1 MPRKQI
7 TYSSHPN
14 HRARMVHAQGER
26 QFRTYDTSHIR
37 PRKSKAPLAAAGVL
51 AALVVIVAVVV
62 GFNAVKGCSS
72 DTSELGAA
80 QAVFSDT
87 QATVVEGSSA
97 SDVAQALAA
106 AGVVENAD
114 DFLARAKELGADAKF
129 QAGTYSF
136 TAGMTLDDVV
146 RAVASGDRGTVALTI
161 PEGYK
166 ISDIAAAVEQ
176 ATSGRIA
183 AAEFSAAASDA
194 QAYAAE
200 YDFLSDAS
208 DRASLEGFLFP
219 KTYEL
224 GNDATADSVVRM
236 MLDQFKRETAA
247 LDWSYPQSLGLSV
260 YDAVTLASVVEKE
273 SSGDEQIR
281 SQVAAVFYNR
291 LSSRNTET
299 NGFLQSD
306 ATTAYEVGHDP
317 SAEEVQAA
325 TPYSTYANPG
335 LPPTPICSPSID
347 CLQAVC
353 APASDYG
360 DYYYFIFWNDDA
372 GQVQYAFSKTYQEHQ
387 QAIAEHL

>member
-1 MPRKQI
+1 MRRKQI

-37 PRKSKAPLAAAGVL
+37 PRKSKAPLVIACVL
-51 AALVVIVAVVV
+51 AAVIVAVGAVV
-62 GFNAVKGCSS
+62 VLNVTKGCSADTEATGAEQVVSS
-72 DTSELGAA
+72 DIR
-80 QAVFSDT
+80 
-87 QATVVEGSSA
+87 ATVPEGASA
-97 SDVAQALAA
+97 SDAASALAS
-106 AGVVENAD
+106 AGAISDAD
-114 DFLARAKELGADAKF
+114 AFLARAKALELDGLF
-129 QAGTYSF
+129 QAGTYHF
-136 TAGMTLDDVV
+136 HAGMTLDDVV
-146 RAVASGDRGTVALTI
+146 RAVASGDLGTTSLTI

-166 ISDIAAAVEQ
+166 LSDIAAAVEQ
-176 ATSGRIA
+176 ATEGRISA
-183 AAEFSAAASDA
+183 SDFGAAASDA
-194 QAYAAE
+194 RSY
-200 YDFLSDAS
+200 AS
-208 DRASLEGFLFP
+208 DYAFLADAPEGVSLEGFLFP

-224 GNDATADSVVRM
+224 GSDATADSVIRI
-236 MLDQFKRETAA
+236 MLSQFQTEVAS
-247 LDWSYPQSLGLSV
+247 LDWSYPESLGLSV
-260 YDAVTLASVVEKE
+260 YDAVTLASIVEKE

-291 LSSRNTET
+291 LSSRNVET

-335 LPPTPICSPSID
+335 LPPTPICSPSLD

-360 DYYYFIFWNDDA
+360 DYYYFIFWNNDA
-372 GQVQYAFSKTYQEHQ
+372 GEVEYAFSKTYEEHQ
-387 QAIAEHL
+387 RAIAEHL

>member
-1 MPRKQI
+1 MRRKQI

-37 PRKSKAPLAAAGVL
+37 PRKSRAPFAVACVL
-51 AALVVIVAVVV
+51 AIAIVCVGAFVVV
-62 GFNAVKGCSS
+62 NMTKGCSV
-72 DTSELGAA
+72 DTEAIGAA
-80 QAVFSDT
+80 QAVSADVR
-87 QATVVEGSSA
+87 ATVAEGATA
-97 SDVAQALAA
+97 SETAA
-106 AGVVENAD
+106 ALVSAGVIANAD
-114 DFLARAKELGADAKF
+114 DFLARAKALELDGMF
-129 QAGTYSF
+129 QAGTYHF
-136 TAGMTLDDVV
+136 HAGMTLDDVV
-146 RAVASGDRGTVALTI
+146 RAVASGDLGTVALTI

-166 ISDIAAAVEQ
+166 LSDIAAAVEQ
-176 ATSGRIA
+176 ATEGRV
-183 AAEFSAAASDA
+183 SADAFKSAASDA
-194 QAYAAE
+194 RAYAAD
-200 YDFLSDAS
+200 YAFLADAPEGV
-208 DRASLEGFLFP
+208 SLEGFLFP

-224 GNDATADSVVRM
+224 GGDTTADSVIRM
-236 MLDQFKRETAA
+236 MLSQFQTEVAA
-247 LDWSYPQSLGLSV
+247 LDWSYPESLGLSV
-260 YDAVTLASVVEKE
+260 YDAVTLASIVEKE

-317 SAEEVQAA
+317 NAEEVQAN

-360 DYYYFIFWNDDA
+360 DYYYFIFWNNDA
-372 GQVQYAFSKTYQEHQ
+372 DQVEYAFSKTYEEHQ
-387 QAIAEHL
+387 RAIAEHL

>member
-37 PRKSKAPLAAAGVL
+37 PRKSKAPLAVAGVL

-62 GFNAVKGCSS
+62 GFNVVKGCSS

-80 QAVFSDT
+80 QAVFADT

-97 SDVAQALAA
+97 ADVAQALAA
-106 AGVVENAD
+106 AGVVESAD

-146 RAVASGDRGTVALTI
+146 RAVASGDRGTVTLTI

-176 ATSGRIA
+176 ATAGRIA
-183 AAEFSAAASDA
+183 AADFSAAASDA
-194 QAYAAE
+194 QAYAAD
-200 YDFLSDAS
+200 YDFLSGAS
-208 DRASLEGFLFP
+208 DQASLEGFLFP

-372 GQVQYAFSKTYQEHQ
+372 GQAQYAFSKTYQEHQ